1 MTGRG
6 EFSFYVFIM
15 FCIALLSSFL
25 CHLVRF
31 LHPFIEF
38 YLYPRMTVVLGNNT
52 RLIPPRSFKVTSDS
66 DIVSMLIREELGL
79 VVRAVLFKW
88 SVPTCEGFTT
98 LESPRFIDPVTA
110 KAILPSTS
118 QGFISGLK

>member
-6 EFSFYVFIM
+6 EFSFYVFII

-66 DIVSMLIREELGL
+66 DIVSMLIREELG
-79 VVRAVLFKW
+79 F
-88 SVPTCEGFTT
+88 SSEG
-98 LESPRFIDPVTA
+98 RFVQVECANLRRLYDFRIA
-110 KAILPSTS
+110 KIYRPSNS
-118 QGFISGLK
+118 